1 MNLFCTQV
9 HFLNLVSKSFT
20 SFSISIII
28 AVKLCQALFG
38 LTQCRRLAGSHWP
51 AQDGLSVGYERAR
64 LFVCVYIF
72 FGESALSLSLFCPLS
87 PINRP
92 ADKIIMLQFSN
103 LFSAFNFSLVSAS
116 SIKRAHYQKLSAK
129 SSQELHHPFG
139 LWEKRC
145 VWPQDIAAAT
155 AETSSTT
162 WSQLIICSLKLSEL
176 DSICQMFYI

>member
-1 MNLFCTQV
+1 MPETRREPLTR
-9 HFLNLVSKSFT
+9 SGWP
-20 SFSISIII
+20 
-28 AVKLCQALFG
+28 LCGVRESAPVCL
-38 LTQCRRLAGSHWP
+38 
-51 AQDGLSVGYERAR
+51 
-64 LFVCVYIF
+64 CVYIF
-72 FGESALSLSLFCPLS
+72 LGESPLSLSLFCPLS

-139 LWEKRC
+139 LWEKRR

-162 WSQLIICSLKLSEL
+162 WSQLIICSLKLSES
-176 DSICQMFYI
+176 DSICQTLIFLYIADMIPEAFYNQTSKCIKQKERKKTLQCEI